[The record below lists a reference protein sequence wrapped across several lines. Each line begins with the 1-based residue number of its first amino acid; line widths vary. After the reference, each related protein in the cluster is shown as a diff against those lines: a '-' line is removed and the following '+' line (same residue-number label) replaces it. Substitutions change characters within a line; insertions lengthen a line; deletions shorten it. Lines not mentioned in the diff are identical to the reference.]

1 MAENIVK
8 NEVLNHGEGATEVT
22 NWISQINAGGTIYDI
37 ATHHGITF
45 KDGKN
50 DGKGVKW
57 NGLTDLEII
66 IPNITDIVQTPIE
79 FAGTV
84 DKTGAITWVNGHS
97 EPAEAGNL
105 VFITEDCTF
114 ENIACEAGDMAIYNG
129 TDWKVVSGENQVQL
143 VGEVKDNKVSV
154 LIGNGADV
162 LDVEGKTLNLAL
174 DYAELD
180 KHVNVDFEDYKG
192 DTVEVDF
199 GAMKVGEVGIT
210 LSQATG
216 DKKTIADNIIVK
228 EASKLANGEVT
239 ISGADTLLTGVN
251 FGTFNPGAMPE
262 IVKNNDAKDFA
273 VTGGSLTTTTG
284 GPFLTEVT
292 LDNVTFDS
300 AKQGDTGA
308 FALVGG
314 IESGVGKAFLTGID
328 GKAEFTVAG
337 GFVPDGG
344 VDAKFVTGLA
354 GGITDVVT
362 DITAGSF
369 TFDSA
374 GSDFVTGLEDNVTEV
389 VTAVSAT
396 AKNDTN
402 VLNEAKVENHV
413 LTFGS
418 VNVASGV
425 EVQTTSKAFTK
436 GGYGY
441 TAPTATKKSFTTGGF
456 TKASD
461 SKYTFDTDNETTY
474 TTTSSYYKITT
485 PTLGTKFGGY
495 ELNNSGM
502 KITVAANTFAVD
514 MTAGTLPTYSGYD
527 VVRGASLSGSVA
539 TDLEIT
545 DKTVRQVAAAASE
558 IEIPGAYTI
567 VTGTVGAEGVV
578 TVGAAGELAAK
589 SAEVDLSDYITG
601 VSVNVDTSAVR

>member
-1 MAENIVK
+1 MAENIIK
-8 NEVLNHGEGATEVT
+8 NEVLNHGAETEVK
-22 NWISQINAGGTIYDI
+22 NWISQINAGGTVYDI

-45 KDGKN
+45 KDGKG
-50 DGKGVKW
+50 DGTGVKW
-57 NGLTDLEII
+57 NGLTDLEIV

-84 DKTGAITWVNGHS
+84 DKQGIHWSDGHTA
-97 EPAEAGNL
+97 AEKGCL
-105 VFITEDCTF
+105 VFVTEDCTF
-114 ENIACEAGDMAIYNG
+114 EGNACEAGDMAIYDGSKWNI
-129 TDWKVVSGENQVQL
+129 VSGENQVQL

-154 LIGNGADV
+154 LIGNGTDV
-162 LDVEGKTLNLAL
+162 LDVEGKTLNLAI

-180 KHVNVDFEDYKG
+180 KHVDVDFEEYKG
-192 DTVEVDF
+192 ETVEVDF

-210 LSQATG
+210 LSQAAAS
-216 DKKTIADNIIVK
+216 KKTIADNIVVK
-228 EASKLANGEVT
+228 EASKLSNGEVT
-239 ISGADTLLTGVN
+239 ITGTDNLLTGVN

-262 IVKNNDAKDFA
+262 IVKNNDAKDFN
-273 VTGGSLTTTTG
+273 VTGGSLSTTAS

-292 LDNVTFDS
+292 LGNVTFDS

-314 IESGVGKAFLTGID
+314 IAASAGKAFLTGID
-328 GKAEFTVAG
+328 GQAEFSVDG

-354 GGITDVVT
+354 GGVTDVVT
-362 DITAGSF
+362 DITAGSL

-374 GSDFVTGLEDNVTEV
+374 ASDFITGLTDNVNEV

-396 AKNDTN
+396 AKNDTS

-425 EVQTTSKAFTK
+425 DVQTTTKSFTK
-436 GGYGY
+436 GGYAY
-441 TAPTATKKSFTTGGF
+441 TAPSATKKSFTTSGF

-461 SKYTFDTDNETTY
+461 RKYTFDTDNETTY
-474 TTTSSYYKITT
+474 ATTSSYYKITT
-485 PTLGTKFGGY
+485 PALGTKFGGY

-539 TDLEIT
+539 TDLDIT

-567 VTGTVGAEGVV
+567 VNGKVGDAGVV

-601 VSVNVDTSAVR
+601 VSVNIGTSAVR